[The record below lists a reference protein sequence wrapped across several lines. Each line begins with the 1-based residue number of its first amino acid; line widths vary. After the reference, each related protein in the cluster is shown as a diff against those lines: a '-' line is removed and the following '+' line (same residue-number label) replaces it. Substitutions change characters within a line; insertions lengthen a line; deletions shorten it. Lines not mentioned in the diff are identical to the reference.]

1 MTIPSYGPPP
11 PPPKISIQQIVSI
24 LCLPIVHK
32 ISGVDSKYKEIDDT
46 QLKFWTFFV
55 HHEDSISIGWEY

>member
-46 QLKFWTFFV
+46 QLKF
-55 HHEDSISIGWEY
+55 

>member
-1 MTIPSYGPPP
+1 MVHPHPPP
-11 PPPKISIQQIVSI
+11 PASKNFNSTNCFNIVFA
-24 LCLPIVHK
+24 IVHK

-55 HHEDSISIGWEY
+55 HHEDNISIGWEY